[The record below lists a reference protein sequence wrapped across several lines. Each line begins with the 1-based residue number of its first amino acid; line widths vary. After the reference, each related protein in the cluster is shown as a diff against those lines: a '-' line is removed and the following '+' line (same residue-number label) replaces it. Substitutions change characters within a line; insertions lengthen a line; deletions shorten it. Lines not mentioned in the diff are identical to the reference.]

1 MPLRRPAS
9 RTLGV
14 LPHTMSADD
23 SSANGGRDSGL
34 RRPLLGGTES
44 NHGSTARK
52 AVPAPVTSAEQP
64 GSTHHPDRGQGDT
77 EEAGRASSVRSVDSA
92 CARTPQPPP
101 QAGQPAGCRRMSCCR
116 RISCSGRMACS
127 RCRKC
132 PSVSLSSP
140 KGVVLTA
147 MALLFPLLGPV
158 LYVTMSVNIIEAPKG
173 IVPQGASRGSDQLA
187 CVQFRAVWAGPC

>member
-1 MPLRRPAS
+1 
-9 RTLGV
+9 
-14 LPHTMSADD
+14 MSADD

-34 RRPLLGGTES
+34 RQPLLGAPES
-44 NHGSTARK
+44 DHGSSARK
-52 AVPAPVTSAEQP
+52 AVP
-64 GSTHHPDRGQGDT
+64 
-77 EEAGRASSVRSVDSA
+77 
-92 CARTPQPPP
+92 
-101 QAGQPAGCRRMSCCR
+101 MS
-116 RISCSGRMACS
+116 CS

-187 CVQFRAVWAGPC
+187 CVPCGRARAGKRRARCAVWSTG